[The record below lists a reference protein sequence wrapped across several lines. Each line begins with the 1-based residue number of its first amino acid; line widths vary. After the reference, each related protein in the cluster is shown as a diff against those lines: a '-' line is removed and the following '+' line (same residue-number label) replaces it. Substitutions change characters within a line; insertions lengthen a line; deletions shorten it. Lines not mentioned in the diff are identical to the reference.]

1 MKRFFGQA
9 DQLVRFLSL
18 TCGLL
23 TLAGTVAC
31 LLLPNVILAIACSIV
46 SAWAIGLYL
55 DTVWSGMSRAT
66 RENTDGTA
74 AQKEE

>member
-55 DTVWSGMSRAT
+55 DTVWAGMRHAS
-66 RENTDGTA
+66 RENPGGTA